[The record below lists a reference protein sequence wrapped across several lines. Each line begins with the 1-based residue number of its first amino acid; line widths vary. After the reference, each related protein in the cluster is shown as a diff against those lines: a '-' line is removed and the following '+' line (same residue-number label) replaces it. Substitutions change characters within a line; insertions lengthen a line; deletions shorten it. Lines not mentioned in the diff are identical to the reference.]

1 MMLKCV
7 MMSPRNVA
15 YTSLANLDNPKIAE
29 HIHTH
34 THTHTRTRILT
45 DLLSR
50 VIHSLST
57 DLQNGVK
64 TILQGLSCP
73 YLAFGRYRFRILL
86 T

>member
-34 THTHTRTRILT
+34 THTHTHAHAFSLT
-45 DLLSR
+45 FSR
-50 VIHSLST
+50 
-57 DLQNGVK
+57 
-64 TILQGLSCP
+64 
-73 YLAFGRYRFRILL
+73 A
-86 T
+86 